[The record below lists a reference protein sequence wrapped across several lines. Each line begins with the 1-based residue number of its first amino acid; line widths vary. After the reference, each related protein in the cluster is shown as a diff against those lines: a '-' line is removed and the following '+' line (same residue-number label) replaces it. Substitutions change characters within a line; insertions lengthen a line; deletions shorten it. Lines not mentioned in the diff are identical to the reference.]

1 MRATDALRPAAVM
14 ALVSAPAAALAQLPP
29 LEATRAGPHPRA
41 VTQGAV
47 MVFARAF
54 AASRDGDRVLVV
66 YTENDGPRGA
76 LRSALFA
83 RTVGADGAT
92 TLTRARDDVTLAP
105 NVRSVSLAWDGR
117 RGAVAFVVPR
127 VAYVPPPSE
136 RPRPRVFVR
145 RERVG
150 VPASAAD
157 PLGPVVPSGGEVG
170 FVALDGDGAPVGEAR
185 SVFTENSRLWRAAI
199 APEGDGWVVAWTGA
213 TVTDDEVRGTVRAL
227 RLGADGAPARP
238 MASAT
243 SWSGD
248 VGDQLAVTRVGEVT
262 TVVFS
267 GSRCVARVGEP
278 APPTSINL
286 DPSRDIDPPGRR
298 PQPQAEPHLAP
309 GPPIVCGP
317 TSLHAG
323 VLRAD
328 HSLGP
333 FVAGPWLTS
342 DVATIERDVALF
354 PVPSPAGVSLA
365 RVALTG
371 YRFGAITDAATD
383 APLAPPTP
391 PAVPPQSTE
400 NLRRPSP
407 DAEVTV
413 HERPVPP
420 PALPTPETLGRVLA
434 APRALRGAPSVRGA
448 PAALITSDRRAVA
461 LMRGRE
467 ATLLATTGSLF
478 YDAAVL
484 PGGDGSHLVLT
495 REGTW
500 SGPLRF
506 FVAGASGPAQ
516 PAALEAALAVPTPP
530 SARPPRYALRTPYV
544 YDEDFARLFA
554 RARMLRAVFMR
565 HENVAGLLA
574 ARPQAP
580 TDPRMPG
587 LLAVRRNHQNRWE
600 VACSAL
606 RRRAVTLARAGAGE
620 DVVQGVN
627 QLCEIHRELQL
638 GVPVD
643 PSL

>member
-1 MRATDALRPAAVM
+1 M
-14 ALVSAPAAALAQLPP
+14 ALLSAPVAALAQLPP

-41 VTQGAV
+41 VSQGAV

-54 AASRDGDRVLVV
+54 AAARDGDRVLVV

-83 RTVGADGAT
+83 RAVGADGAS
-92 TLTRARDDVTLAP
+92 TLTRTRDDLTLAP
-105 NVRSVSLAWDGR
+105 NVRSLSLTWDGR
-117 RGAVAFVVPR
+117 RGAVAYVVPR
-127 VAYVPPPSE
+127 VVYVPPPSE
-136 RPRPRVFVR
+136 RPLPRVFVR

-157 PLGPVVPSGGEVG
+157 PLGPVVPSGGEVA
-170 FVALDGDGAPVGEAR
+170 FVALDGEGAPVGEAR
-185 SVFTENSRLWRAAI
+185 VLFSENSRLWRAAV

-227 RLGADGAPARP
+227 RLGVGGAPARP

-248 VGDQLAVTRVGEVT
+248 VGDQLAVTRVGDVT
-262 TVVFS
+262 AVVFS
-267 GSRCVARVGEP
+267 GARCVALVEEA
-278 APPTSINL
+278 APPPSINP

-298 PQPQAEPHLAP
+298 PQPQAEPQRAP
-309 GPPIVCGP
+309 GPPIGCGP
-317 TSLHAG
+317 TSLHTG

-328 HSLGP
+328 HALGP
-333 FVAGPWLTS
+333 FVTGPWLTS
-342 DVATIERDVALF
+342 DVATVERDVALI
-354 PVPSPAGVSLA
+354 PVPSGAGVALA

-371 YRFGAITDAATD
+371 YRFGAITDAVTD
-383 APLAPPTP
+383 GPLAAPTP
-391 PAVPPQSTE
+391 PVVPPQSTE
-400 NLRRPSP
+400 NLRRPAA
-407 DAEVTV
+407 DAEVLV

-420 PALPTPETLGRVLA
+420 PAVPTPETLGRFLA

-467 ATLLATTGSLF
+467 ATLLATTASLF

-484 PGGDGSHLVLT
+484 PGADGSHLVLT

-506 FVAGASGPAQ
+506 FVSGASGASQ
-516 PAALEAALAVPTPP
+516 PAALAVTLAVPPPP
-530 SARPPRYALRTPYV
+530 SARPPRYARRAPYV
-544 YDEDFARLFA
+544 YDLDFARLFA
-554 RARMLRAVFMR
+554 RTRMLRAVFMR
-565 HENVAGLLA
+565 HENIAGLLA
-574 ARPQAP
+574 SRPQAP

-587 LLAVRRNHQNRWE
+587 VLAVRRNHRNRWE

-606 RRRAVTLARAGAGE
+606 RRRAVALARGGAGD

-627 QLCEIHRELQL
+627 QLCDIHGDLVL
-638 GVPVD
+638 GQPVD